1 MHTNYRCCRVK
12 TVKIQSMEIYASK
25 SIAEHADLVEFQ
37 VKINPGSPLQIVQGG
52 VTLRHP
58 AVIPRD
64 PAPQPFPPANPNSV
78 SAAFP
83 LQSSQFFGNLR
94 SSVSLP
100 PASETTDVGASS
112 YHNLFK
118 REKDSSAVEAKSNE
132 SDSSAEQASS
142 VAKRQIDEE
151 AVSEG
156 KPSDGKVRVHW
167 NAHYDYYDN

>member
-1 MHTNYRCCRVK
+1 MIPR
-12 TVKIQSMEIYASK
+12 
-25 SIAEHADLVEFQ
+25 
-37 VKINPGSPLQIVQGG
+37 NPSPL
-52 VTLRHP
+52 
-58 AVIPRD
+58 
-64 PAPQPFPPANPNSV
+64 PFPPANPNSV
-78 SAAFP
+78 SVAFP

-100 PASETTDVGASS
+100 PASETTDVGVSS

-118 REKDSSAVEAKSNE
+118 REKDSSAVEGESNE

-142 VAKRQIDEE
+142 MAKRQIDEE

-167 NAHYDYYDN
+167 NAH

>member
-1 MHTNYRCCRVK
+1 
-12 TVKIQSMEIYASK
+12 MEIYASK

-142 VAKRQIDEE
+142 VAKRQINEE